1 MAAKRSAERSKT
13 ARRPAPERPEAAV
26 PQRTAAGTSDTAA
39 DCGTPGPIVVGI
51 GASAGGLEAFRTFL
65 DAMPPDNGLA
75 FVFIPHL
82 DPTRESHMV
91 ELLASHTAMTV
102 VQAKDGMPIK
112 ADHVYVIPPDE
123 YITISDEV
131 LHLTAPSE
139 RRGRRIPIDFFFH
152 SLAEDRHEKAI
163 GIVLSGTGTE
173 GAHGLQAIKAHGG
186 LALAQDPE
194 TATYDGMPRSAI
206 ATGLVDHVL
215 PVERMPKILLG
226 FVQHPYVRGAP
237 ATRPPD
243 EQLPKH
249 LGAILAVLHARYRHD
264 FELHKKGTLI
274 RRIQRRMGLRHLTHM
289 EDYLRFLQADAA
301 EVDALFRDLLI
312 TVTGFFRDPE
322 AWKFLEKEVIPA
334 LVREK
339 PPDQPLRA
347 WVTGCATG
355 EEAYTVAIL
364 LIEQA
369 EAAQKGT
376 KVQVFATDIESAT
389 LERARAGFYPAGA
402 VADVS
407 LERLRRFFIQEG
419 DHYRVTQ
426 YLRDAVVFAA
436 QNLLSDPPF
445 SRLDLV
451 TCRNVLIYLE
461 PDVQE
466 SVIALFHFAL
476 RPGGYLL
483 LGGSETIGPQDDAF
497 ETVSKKWRVYR
508 PIGPRRLDK
517 LEFSMIHR
525 GSQAVPVRLPQ
536 VAMGTLPLESKLA
549 GLAQRLVLEHHAP
562 ACTLVDRRNEIR
574 YLCGPTHDYLRPPT
588 GVPTQDLLAWAHR
601 DLRSKLRAA
610 LDTAAREGRSV
621 TETAVR
627 VQRGEEC
634 HTVDIAVT
642 PITVPREAAG
652 LLLVAFADRPGP
664 PAPPAPSP
672 GAANVD
678 EERVR
683 RLELELKVTREDLQ
697 GSIGELE
704 VANEDLQAVNE
715 EMLSLNEEYQST
727 NEELETSKEELQ
739 SLNEELTTLNS
750 QLQAKFEEST
760 AIAND
765 LKNLLAS
772 TNIATVFLDRRF
784 CIKRFT
790 PSATKLFNLIP
801 TDVGRPLGDL
811 VKKFADP
818 DLVSDAEAVLESLVT
833 ATKEIRNDEDLWY
846 VRQVLPYRTQENRI
860 EGVVIT
866 FADVTSL
873 KRMEEELLKSRD
885 RVRAIVDT
893 AVDGIITIDEEGT
906 IKSFNP
912 AAERVFGYAA
922 AEVVGQDVTI
932 LMPSPY
938 RNEHDAYLSRYL
950 QTGEKRIIGIGREVR
965 GRRKD
970 GSTFPMDLAVSEFH
984 DGNGRKFAG
993 IVRDITERKRL
1004 EREVLEIAA
1013 GERQRIGQELHDTT
1027 CQELAGLGLL
1037 AQGLA
1042 NQVAEESL
1050 AEGGVATKIANG
1062 IGQALDH
1069 LRMILKGLF
1078 PVEVDANGLMA
1089 AFDELAAQTEA
1100 LTGITCRF
1108 DCAEPITL
1116 RDNMTARHLYYIAK
1130 EAVTNAVKHGSP
1142 TDIGITLDRDGDF
1155 VALGVRDNGRG
1166 LSKPLDECQ
1175 GMGLRIMQYRAGLIG
1190 ATLSIGRVEGVGTM
1204 VACRFSEDGHHG

>member
-1 MAAKRSAERSKT
+1 
-13 ARRPAPERPEAAV
+13 
-26 PQRTAAGTSDTAA
+26 
-39 DCGTPGPIVVGI
+39 
-51 GASAGGLEAFRTFL
+51 
-65 DAMPPDNGLA
+65 
-75 FVFIPHL
+75 
-82 DPTRESHMV
+82 
-91 ELLASHTAMTV
+91 
-102 VQAKDGMPIK
+102 
-112 ADHVYVIPPDE
+112 
-123 YITISDEV
+123 
-131 LHLTAPSE
+131 
-139 RRGRRIPIDFFFH
+139 
-152 SLAEDRHEKAI
+152 
-163 GIVLSGTGTE
+163 
-173 GAHGLQAIKAHGG
+173 
-186 LALAQDPE
+186 
-194 TATYDGMPRSAI
+194 
-206 ATGLVDHVL
+206 
-215 PVERMPKILLG
+215 
-226 FVQHPYVRGAP
+226 
-237 ATRPPD
+237 
-243 EQLPKH
+243 
-249 LGAILAVLHARYRHD
+249 
-264 FELHKKGTLI
+264 
-274 RRIQRRMGLRHLTHM
+274 
-289 EDYLRFLQADAA
+289 
-301 EVDALFRDLLI
+301 
-312 TVTGFFRDPE
+312 
-322 AWKFLEKEVIPA
+322 
-334 LVREK
+334 
-339 PPDQPLRA
+339 
-347 WVTGCATG
+347 
-355 EEAYTVAIL
+355 
-364 LIEQA
+364 
-369 EAAQKGT
+369 
-376 KVQVFATDIESAT
+376 
-389 LERARAGFYPAGA
+389 
-402 VADVS
+402 
-407 LERLRRFFIQEG
+407 
-419 DHYRVTQ
+419 
-426 YLRDAVVFAA
+426 
-436 QNLLSDPPF
+436 
-445 SRLDLV
+445 
-451 TCRNVLIYLE
+451 IYLE

-508 PIGPRRLDK
+508 PIGPSRLDK
-517 LEFSMIHR
+517 LEFSMITP
-525 GSQAVPVRLPQ
+525 GSHAVPVRLPQ
-536 VAMGTLPLESKLA
+536 VAMGTLPRASKLA

-562 ACTLVDRRNEIR
+562 ACALVDRRNEIR

-588 GVPTQDLLAWAHR
+588 GVLTQDLLAWAHR

-627 VQRGEEC
+627 VQRGEEW
-634 HTVDIAVT
+634 HTVDITVT
-642 PITVPREAAG
+642 PITVPREAAV

-664 PAPPAPSP
+664 PASPAPGP

-683 RLELELKVTREDLQ
+683 RLELELKVTREDLR

-704 VANEDLQAVNE
+704 AANEELQAANE
-715 EMLSLNEEYQST
+715 EMLSSNEEYHST
-727 NEELETSKEELQ
+727 NEELEASKEELQ

-760 AIAND
+760 TIAND

-790 PSATKLFNLIP
+790 PAATKLFNLIP

-818 DLVSDAEAVLESLVT
+818 DLVSDAETVLESLVT

-873 KRMEEELLKSRD
+873 KRMEDELLKSRD

-938 RNEHDAYLSRYL
+938 RNEHDAYLKRYL

-970 GSTFPMDLAVSEFH
+970 GSTFPMDLAVSEFQN
-984 DGNGRKFAG
+984 GNGRKFAG
-993 IVRDITERKRL
+993 IARDITERKRL

-1042 NQVAEESL
+1042 NQVARESP

-1062 IGQALDH
+1062 IEQALDH
-1069 LRMILKGLF
+1069 LRMILTGLF

-1116 RDNMTARHLYYIAK
+1116 RDNMTARHLYYIAN

-1142 TDIGITLDRDGDF
+1142 THIEITLNRDGDF
-1155 VALGVRDNGRG
+1155 VDLGVRDNGRG
-1166 LSKPLDECQ
+1166 FSEPLDECQ
-1175 GMGLRIMQYRAGLIG
+1175 GMGLRIMHYRAGLIG
-1190 ATLSIGRVEGVGTM
+1190 ATLCIGRVEGGGTM